1 MISNNNHETH
11 HEDQQQIDTLSDLD
25 EFDQLDEQQLYEQF
39 LSLLEVYENCLNNIK
54 KLLDVI
60 GKPNEDS
67 LLIRKDIKHEKE
79 FALSLSKDLHELL
92 YAHNSHIS
100 EYHNLDVLRY
110 KKRMQELNALFQR
123 LKELETKYPESNLPE
138 TSKSGYLAPVYKKL
152 SNYIFRKDEFEQELL
167 NQHGMNDE
175 ENMTSDKLDELKN
188 DLTEIVSVFETLEDS
203 TKKSTFA
210 TSPSVNNSNSISN
223 ANNNP
228 STTNTNTESVT
239 NNNINSN
246 TLLHESSSAPSEKQQ
261 FYYGTAAMIS
271 LGLLAGGIIGGPLGA
286 YVGAKLG
293 AGAVT
298 TTAAVGSGIGMLG
311 GSLLFMG
318 KGYLFKQ
325 GKAESMNETTSSS
338 TAKDDKNEDEE
349 KDQESKKDK

>member
-1 MISNNNHETH
+1 MINKNNDPSYHQE
-11 HEDQQQIDTLSDLD
+11 ETLSDLD

-110 KKRMQELNALFQR
+110 KKRMQELNQLFQR
-123 LKELETKYPESNLPE
+123 LKELEAKYPEANLPE
-138 TSKSGYLAPVYKKL
+138 TSKTSYLAPVYKKL

-175 ENMTSDKLDELKN
+175 ENITSDKLDELKN
-188 DLTEIVSVFETLEDS
+188 DLNEIVSVFETLEDS

-210 TSPSVNNSNSISN
+210 SQSSSTPSVNNTSSNSIIPNSN
-223 ANNNP
+223 ANNDP
-228 STTNTNTESVT
+228 SNHTTTNITTETVT
-239 NNNINSN
+239 NHTGNDSSN
-246 TLLHESSSAPSEKQQ
+246 QTPQNGSSFPSEKQQ

-271 LGLLAGGIIGGPLGA
+271 LGLLAGGIIGGPIGM

-293 AGAVT
+293 AG
-298 TTAAVGSGIGMLG
+298 
-311 GSLLFMG
+311 
-318 KGYLFKQ
+318 
-325 GKAESMNETTSSS
+325 
-338 TAKDDKNEDEE
+338 
-349 KDQESKKDK
+349 